1 MKRLLSLIALVVTIC
16 GTMTAQNA
24 SGDSQAPT
32 DRIWYTSA
40 DGAIVEPYI
49 DIYDFGVSTFGARIM
64 SFSEYDEERGMYY
77 FQFNGP
83 VTKIGAGAFRGITE
97 LTSIIIPDGVT
108 IIEDEAF
115 KECTALTS
123 AIIGNGVTSIGKKAF
138 ESCTSL
144 TSITIPDN
152 VGHIGDA
159 AFGRCHSLA
168 LATIGKGIKDIGPS
182 AFMECNDLG
191 IHVIFTSS
199 EPPVLGPSSFFFI
212 GWSEF
217 DTDFEYDVLEGFKRV
232 IVPNEDYL
240 QEESEDDWNN
250 SWPAYSYTILVD
262 PLTEGLDDIK
272 DIAIQEIG
280 SIDVTALGEA
290 SLKCLADYKT
300 KIEQAETALEVFSL
314 ESEYLKT
321 IARTLKEYGYSNV
334 PAVKDKHDATV
345 TYNLHGQRVSDDY
358 NGLII
363 RDGKKYLNR

>member
-16 GTMTAQNA
+16 STMAAQNA

-40 DGAIVEPYI
+40 DGKSITFPLDNSSI
-49 DIYDFGVSTFGARIM
+49 SIFGAKLT
-64 SFSEYDEERGMYY
+64 SYSEYDEEKGMYY
-77 FQFNGP
+77 LQFNGP
-83 VTKIGAGAFRGITE
+83 VTKIGADAFRGDTD

-108 IIEDEAF
+108 GIADETF
-115 KECTALTS
+115 KGCTALKS
-123 AIIGNGVTSIGKKAF
+123 AIIGNGVRSIGTEAF

-152 VGHIGDA
+152 VESIGTA
-159 AFGRCHSLA
+159 AFGCCHSLS
-168 LATIGKGIKDIGPS
+168 LVTIGKGIKEINAS

-217 DTDFEYDVLEGFKRV
+217 DTDFEYDVLESFKRV

-262 PLTEGLDDIK
+262 PLSDGLDDIK

-300 KIEQAETALEVFSL
+300 KIEQAGTALEVFSL

-334 PAVKDKHDATV
+334 PAVKNKNDATV